1 MKAFLEEYGLVIVG
15 VIVVAVLIGVAS
27 YNAAN
32 GKKSMNDTFDTFMQI
47 GADSVEQASN
57 EASNPNP

>member
-27 YNAAN
+27 RNAAS
-32 GKKSMNDTFDTFMQI
+32 GKGNMNDTFDTFMEI
-47 GADSVEQASN
+47 GKDSVSQASS